1 MLLKILLSL
10 LLIKSSSGVYLIQNE
25 PFLELKRDKFE
36 LTAPAPRRTND
47 ENIGVVITADRYVA
61 LDVASG
67 QVLIGQNASEVQPM
81 ASISKL
87 MTALVILEQK
97 PNWTRVVELT
107 SADETV
113 GATPHINRGEQVSFK
128 DLWFTALV
136 GSDNN
141 AIHAMIRSL
150 GIDESSFV
158 DLLNKKANDL
168 GLLNTRF
175 ADPTGL
181 SEQNVST
188 ATDVAKLIYYSMKRN
203 EIREAVLKA
212 SDNITII
219 NKPKERRIVNTD
231 ILLGSF
237 LNDEF
242 YGYELLGGKT
252 GFIPEAGYC
261 LGVEIKHREHPV
273 IFVVLHSSTISSR
286 FQDVK
291 VLADWVFMNY
301 QW

>member
-1 MLLKILLSL
+1 MLLKILISL
-10 LLIKSSSGVYLIQNE
+10 LLIKSSAGVYLIQNE
-25 PFLELKRDKFE
+25 PFLELKRDKLE
-36 LTAPAPRRTND
+36 LTAPTPKRTND
-47 ENIGVVITADRYVA
+47 ENI
-61 LDVASG
+61 DVASG
-67 QVLIGQNASEVQPM
+67 QVLIGQNASEVQPL

-87 MTALVILEQK
+87 MTALVILDQK
-97 PNWTRVVELT
+97 PNWTRIVELMT
-107 SADETV
+107 ADETV

-128 DLWFTALV
+128 DLWFTSLV

-150 GIDESSFV
+150 GISEADFI
-158 DLLNKKANDL
+158 DLLNKKASDL
-168 GLLNTRF
+168 GLLNTHF
-175 ADPTGL
+175 EDPTGL

-203 EIREAVLKA
+203 EIREAVLKE
-212 SDNITII
+212 SDEIEII
-219 NKPKERRIVNTD
+219 NKSKGRRVINTD

-237 LNDEF
+237 LNDDS

-252 GFIPEAGYC
+252 GFIPAAGYC
-261 LGVEIKHREHPV
+261 LGVEVKHNEHAV
-273 IFVVLHSSTISSR
+273 IFVVLHSATIGSR

-301 QW
+301 KW